1 VFTHT
6 FEINANPGLQ
16 PPAPLGPLVP
26 PGAYTLRLTVDGKT
40 YTQPVTVVN
49 DPRSPATVADVRAQY
64 ALETRV
70 VAAMQTAWDGYQQ
83 VAAAG
88 RQSRRIRRSIP
99 RWRRLAVIP
108 PVDAA
113 SAASGP
119 AGRHR
124 PRSRE

>member
-6 FEINANPGLQ
+6 FEINANPGLT

-83 VAAAG
+83 VAAARAAVAANKALDSTLAG
-88 RQSRRIRRSIP
+88 G
-99 RWRRLAVIP
+99 WR
-108 PVDAA
+108 
-113 SAASGP
+113 
-119 AGRHR
+119 
-124 PRSRE
+124 